1 MLKSVKTKKDLQK
14 CLQTENF
21 IYLCAIKQH
30 TQTPHTMTT
39 TTNQQVINLINRALD
54 AHGYLIKAK
63 SRKNQMEAK
72 QLLESGIDFY
82 GELVN
87 GFHTH
92 NCLLI
97 IAYPNKSL

>member
-1 MLKSVKTKKDLQK
+1 LYI
-14 CLQTENF
+14 C
-21 IYLCAIKQH
+21 YGKQDKN
-30 TQTPHTMTT
+30 MKTT
-39 TTNQQVINLINRALD
+39 TTNQQAINLINRAFD
-54 AHGYLIKAK
+54 ADGYLVNAK
-63 SRKNQMEAK
+63 SRKNQTEAK

-87 GFHTH
+87 GCDTH

>member
-1 MLKSVKTKKDLQK
+1 MK
-14 CLQTENF
+14 
-21 IYLCAIKQH
+21 
-30 TQTPHTMTT
+30 TT
-39 TTNQQVINLINRALD
+39 TTNQQAISLINRAFD
-54 AHGYLIKAK
+54 ADCYLVNAK

-72 QLLESGIDFY
+72 QLLDSGIDFY

-87 GFHTH
+87 GCDTH